1 MCIELAEL
9 PDVLV
14 PGVIPSIELT
24 YRETWFTE
32 TGWYLA
38 DEVDQV
44 LDKAEKTIS
53 TLGRENARLEKQVSE
68 LKDRLILE
76 RTRR

>member
-1 MCIELAEL
+1 MSVMLSDL
-9 PDVLV
+9 PSVLV

-44 LDKAEKTIS
+44 LDKAERTIG
-53 TLGRENARLEKQVSE
+53 TLGRENARLEKLVSR
-68 LKDRLILE
+68 LKDQLIIE
-76 RTRR
+76 RSR

>member
-1 MCIELAEL
+1 MVVLADL

-14 PGVIPSIELT
+14 PGVIPNIALT

-44 LDKAEKTIS
+44 LDKAERTIS
-53 TLGRENARLEKQVSE
+53 TLGRENARLEKQVSR
-68 LKDRLILE
+68 LKDQLIIE
-76 RTRR
+76 RSR

>member
-1 MCIELAEL
+1 MVVLTDL
-9 PDVLV
+9 PSVLV
-14 PGVIPSIELT
+14 PGVIPNIALT

-44 LDKAEKTIS
+44 LDKAERTIS
-53 TLGRENARLEKQVSE
+53 ALGRENARLEKQVSR
-68 LKDRLILE
+68 LKDQLIIE
-76 RTRR
+76 RSR

>member
-1 MCIELAEL
+1 MVVLTDL
-9 PDVLV
+9 PSVLV
-14 PGVIPSIELT
+14 PGVIPNIALT

-44 LDKAEKTIS
+44 LDKAERTIS
-53 TLGRENARLEKQVSE
+53 TLGRENAWLEKQVSR
-68 LKDRLILE
+68 LKDQLIIE
-76 RTRR
+76 RSR

>member
-1 MCIELAEL
+1 MVVLSDL
-9 PDVLV
+9 PSVLV
-14 PGVIPSIELT
+14 PGVIPNIALT

-44 LDKAEKTIS
+44 LDKAERTIS
-53 TLGRENARLEKQVSE
+53 TLGRENARLEKLVSR
-68 LKDRLILE
+68 LKDQLIIE
-76 RTRR
+76 RSR

>member
-1 MCIELAEL
+1 MVVLTDL
-9 PDVLV
+9 PSVLV
-14 PGVIPSIELT
+14 PGVIPNIALT

-44 LDKAEKTIS
+44 LDKAERTIS
-53 TLGRENARLEKQVSE
+53 TLGRENARLEKQVSR
-68 LKDRLILE
+68 LKDQLIIE
-76 RTRR
+76 RSR

>member
-9 PDVLV
+9 PSVLV
-14 PGVIPSIELT
+14 PGVIPNIALT
-24 YRETWFTE
+24 YRETWFTG

-44 LDKAEKTIS
+44 LDKAERTIS
-53 TLGRENARLEKQVSE
+53 ALGRENARLEKQVSR
-68 LKDRLILE
+68 LKDQLIIE
-76 RTRR
+76 RSR

>member
-9 PDVLV
+9 PNVLV
-14 PGVIPSIELT
+14 PGIIPNIAIT

-44 LDKAEKTIS
+44 LDKAERTIS
-53 TLGRENARLEKQVSE
+53 TLGRENARLEKLVSR
-68 LKDRLILE
+68 LKDQLIIE
-76 RTRR
+76 RSR

>member
-1 MCIELAEL
+1 MVVLTDL
-9 PDVLV
+9 PSVLV
-14 PGVIPSIELT
+14 PGVIPNIALT

-44 LDKAEKTIS
+44 LDKAERTIS
-53 TLGRENARLEKQVSE
+53 TLGCENARLEKQVSR
-68 LKDRLILE
+68 LKDQLIIE
-76 RTRR
+76 RSR

>member
-1 MCIELAEL
+1 MSVMLADL
-9 PDVLV
+9 PSVLV

-38 DEVDQV
+38 DEVDRV
-44 LDKAEKTIS
+44 LDRAERTIA
-53 TLGRENARLEKQVSE
+53 TLGRENARLEKQVSR
-68 LKDRLILE
+68 LKDQLIIE
-76 RTRR
+76 RSR

>member
-1 MCIELAEL
+1 MSVMLTDL
-9 PDVLV
+9 PSVLV
-14 PGVIPSIELT
+14 PGVIPNIAIT

-44 LDKAEKTIS
+44 LDKAERTIS
-53 TLGRENARLEKQVSE
+53 ALGRENARLEKQVSR
-68 LKDRLILE
+68 LKDQLIIE
-76 RTRR
+76 RSR

>member
-1 MCIELAEL
+1 MCIELAGL

-14 PGVIPSIELT
+14 PGFIPNIALT
-24 YRETWFTE
+24 YRETWFTG

-44 LDKAEKTIS
+44 LDKAERTIS
-53 TLGRENARLEKQVSE
+53 TLGRENARLEKQVSR
-68 LKDRLILE
+68 LKDQLIIE
-76 RTRR
+76 RSR

>member
-1 MCIELAEL
+1 MSVMLADL
-9 PDVLV
+9 PSVLV

-38 DEVDQV
+38 DEVDLV
-44 LDKAEKTIS
+44 LDRAERTIA
-53 TLGRENARLEKQVSE
+53 TLGRENARLEKQVSR
-68 LKDRLILE
+68 LKDQLIIE
-76 RTRR
+76 RSR

>member
-1 MCIELAEL
+1 MVVLTDL
-9 PDVLV
+9 PSVLV
-14 PGVIPSIELT
+14 PGVIPNIAIT

-53 TLGRENARLEKQVSE
+53 TLGRENARLEKLVSR
-68 LKDRLILE
+68 LKDQLIIE
-76 RTRR
+76 RSR

>member
-1 MCIELAEL
+1 MVVLADL
-9 PDVLV
+9 PSVLV
-14 PGVIPSIELT
+14 PGVIPNIALT

-44 LDKAEKTIS
+44 LDKAERTIS
-53 TLGRENARLEKQVSE
+53 TLGRENARLEKQVSR
-68 LKDRLILE
+68 LKDQLIIE
-76 RTRR
+76 RSR

>member
-1 MCIELAEL
+1 MVVLTDL
-9 PDVLV
+9 PSVLV
-14 PGVIPSIELT
+14 PGVIPNIALT

-44 LDKAEKTIS
+44 LDKAERTIS
-53 TLGRENARLEKQVSE
+53 TLGRENARLEKLVSR
-68 LKDRLILE
+68 LKDQLIIE
-76 RTRR
+76 RSR

>member
-1 MCIELAEL
+1 MSVMLADL
-9 PDVLV
+9 PSVLV
-14 PGVIPSIELT
+14 PGIIPSIELT

-44 LDKAEKTIS
+44 LDKAERTIA
-53 TLGRENARLEKQVSE
+53 TLGRENARLEKQVSR
-68 LKDRLILE
+68 LKDQLIIE
-76 RTRR
+76 RSR

>member
-1 MCIELAEL
+1 MSVMLADL
-9 PDVLV
+9 PSVLV
-14 PGVIPSIELT
+14 PGVIPSLALT

-44 LDKAEKTIS
+44 LDKAERTIA
-53 TLGRENARLEKQVSE
+53 TLGRENARLEKQVSR
-68 LKDRLILE
+68 LKDQLIIE
-76 RTRR
+76 RSR

>member
-1 MCIELAEL
+1 MVVLTEL

-14 PGVIPSIELT
+14 PGVIPNIALT

-44 LDKAEKTIS
+44 LDKAERTIS
-53 TLGRENARLEKQVSE
+53 TLGRENARLEKLVSR
-68 LKDRLILE
+68 LKDQLIIE
-76 RTRR
+76 RSR

>member
-1 MCIELAEL
+1 MVVLSDL
-9 PDVLV
+9 PSVLV

-44 LDKAEKTIS
+44 LDKAERTIS
-53 TLGRENARLEKQVSE
+53 ALGRENARLEKLVSR
-68 LKDRLILE
+68 LKDQLIIE
-76 RTRR
+76 RSR

>member
-1 MCIELAEL
+1 MVVLTEL

-14 PGVIPSIELT
+14 PGVIQNIAIT

-44 LDKAEKTIS
+44 LDKAERTIS
-53 TLGRENARLEKQVSE
+53 TLGRENARLEKQVSR
-68 LKDRLILE
+68 LKDQLIIE
-76 RTRR
+76 RSR

>member
-1 MCIELAEL
+1 MVVLTDL

-14 PGVIPSIELT
+14 PGVIPNIAIT

-44 LDKAEKTIS
+44 LDKAERTIS
-53 TLGRENARLEKQVSE
+53 TLGRENARLEKQVSR
-68 LKDRLILE
+68 LKDQLIIE
-76 RTRR
+76 RSR

>member
-1 MCIELAEL
+1 MVVLADL
-9 PDVLV
+9 PSVLV
-14 PGVIPSIELT
+14 PGVIPNIAIT

-44 LDKAEKTIS
+44 LDKAERTIS
-53 TLGRENARLEKQVSE
+53 TLGRENARLEKQVSR
-68 LKDRLILE
+68 LKDQLIIE
-76 RTRR
+76 RSR

>member
-1 MCIELAEL
+1 MVVLTEL

-44 LDKAEKTIS
+44 LDKAERTIS
-53 TLGRENARLEKQVSE
+53 TLGRENARLEKQVSR
-68 LKDRLILE
+68 LKDQLIIE
-76 RTRR
+76 RSR

>member
-1 MCIELAEL
+1 MVMLADL
-9 PDVLV
+9 PSVLV
-14 PGVIPSIELT
+14 PGVIPNLAFT
-24 YRETWFTE
+24 YRATWFTG

-38 DEVDQV
+38 DEVDQA
-44 LDKAEKTIS
+44 LDRAERTINAF
-53 TLGRENARLEKQVSE
+53 GRENARLEKQVSE

>member
-1 MCIELAEL
+1 MSVMLSDL
-9 PDVLV
+9 PSVLV

-44 LDKAEKTIS
+44 LDKAERTIA
-53 TLGRENARLEKQVSE
+53 TLGRENARLEKQVSR
-68 LKDRLILE
+68 LKDQLIIE
-76 RTRR
+76 RSR

>member
-1 MCIELAEL
+1 MVVLTEL

-44 LDKAEKTIS
+44 LDKAERTIG
-53 TLGRENARLEKQVSE
+53 TLGRENARLEKLVSR
-68 LKDRLILE
+68 LKDQLIIE
-76 RTRR
+76 RSR

>member
-1 MCIELAEL
+1 MVVLTEL

-14 PGVIPSIELT
+14 PGVIPNIVIT

-44 LDKAEKTIS
+44 LDKAERTIS
-53 TLGRENARLEKQVSE
+53 TLGRENARLEKQVSR
-68 LKDRLILE
+68 LKDQLIIE
-76 RTRR
+76 RSR

>member
-1 MCIELAEL
+1 MSVMLADL
-9 PDVLV
+9 PSVLV

-44 LDKAEKTIS
+44 LDKAERTIS
-53 TLGRENARLEKQVSE
+53 TLGRENARLEKQVSR
-68 LKDRLILE
+68 LKDQLIIE
-76 RTRR
+76 RSR

>member
-14 PGVIPSIELT
+14 PGVIPNIELT

-38 DEVDQV
+38 DEVDRV
-44 LDKAEKTIS
+44 LDRAERTIS
-53 TLGRENARLEKQVSE
+53 ALGRENARLEKQVSR
-68 LKDRLILE
+68 LKDQLIIE
-76 RTRR
+76 RSR

>member
-14 PGVIPSIELT
+14 PGFIPNIALT

-44 LDKAEKTIS
+44 LDKAE
-53 TLGRENARLEKQVSE
+53 GRSARWDV
-68 LKDRLILE
+68 
-76 RTRR
+76 RTPGWRSRSVV

>member
-1 MCIELAEL
+1 MSVMLSDL
-9 PDVLV
+9 PSVLV
-14 PGVIPSIELT
+14 PGVIPNIELT

-44 LDKAEKTIS
+44 LDKAERTIS
-53 TLGRENARLEKQVSE
+53 TLGRENARLEKQVSR
-68 LKDRLILE
+68 LKDQLIIE
-76 RTRR
+76 RSR

>member
-1 MCIELAEL
+1 MSVMLSDL
-9 PDVLV
+9 PSVLV
-14 PGVIPSIELT
+14 PGVIPNIELT

-44 LDKAEKTIS
+44 LDKAERTIG
-53 TLGRENARLEKQVSE
+53 TLGRENARLEKLVSR
-68 LKDRLILE
+68 LKDQLIIE
-76 RTRR
+76 RSR

>member
-1 MCIELAEL
+1 MVVLTEL

-14 PGVIPSIELT
+14 PGVIPNIAIT

-44 LDKAEKTIS
+44 LDKAERTIS
-53 TLGRENARLEKQVSE
+53 TLGRENARLEKQVSR
-68 LKDRLILE
+68 LKDQLIIE
-76 RTRR
+76 RSR

>member
-1 MCIELAEL
+1 MSVMLSDL
-9 PDVLV
+9 PSVLV
-14 PGVIPSIELT
+14 PGVIPNIELT

-44 LDKAEKTIS
+44 LDKAERTIGA
-53 TLGRENARLEKQVSE
+53 LGRENARLEKQVSR
-68 LKDRLILE
+68 LKDQLIIE
-76 RTRR
+76 RSR

>member
-14 PGVIPSIELT
+14 PGVIPNLAFS
-24 YRETWFTE
+24 YRESWFTG

-44 LDKAEKTIS
+44 LDKAERTINA
-53 TLGRENARLEKQVSE
+53 LGRENARLEKQVSR
-68 LKDRLILE
+68 LKDQLIIE
-76 RTRR
+76 RSR